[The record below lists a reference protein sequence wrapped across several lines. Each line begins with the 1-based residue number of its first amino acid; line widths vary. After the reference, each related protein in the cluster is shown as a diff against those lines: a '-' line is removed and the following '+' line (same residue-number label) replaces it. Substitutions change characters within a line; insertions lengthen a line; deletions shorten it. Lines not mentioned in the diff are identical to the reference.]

1 MKKTVLMAGLMGLC
15 LANSSLA
22 SPTADPSLAIR
33 CHQAAMTMND
43 SYQQQEST
51 VCKYIITG
59 NLFEAAGIAIAHNNF
74 SIASM
79 SLTLEINL
87 LNYAN
92 SMECNDSSAISDA
105 LIEAASIQKE
115 LMT

>member
-15 LANSSLA
+15 LANYSHA
-22 SPTADPSLAIR
+22 SPTLDSSLAIR

-43 SYQQQEST
+43 SYQNQEST
-51 VCKYIITG
+51 VCKYLITG
-59 NLFEAAGIAIAHNNF
+59 NLFEAAGIAIAHNKD

-79 SLTLEINL
+79 SLNIEISL
-87 LNYAN
+87 LNYAKT
-92 SMECNDSSAISDA
+92 MECNDSDVISDA

-115 LMT
+115 LST